1 MEGGG
6 GRAGFGGCLGTILS
20 FWRVCVCV
28 FVLEGGG
35 GREGRTTLLGNI
47 RDLVRSL

>member
-28 FVLEGGG
+28 CLCWREGEGG
-35 GREGRTTLLGNI
+35 
-47 RDLVRSL
+47 RDVRH

>member
-20 FWRVCVCV
+20 FWRVCVSLC
-28 FVLEGGG
+28 LCWREGEGGTYDING
-35 GREGRTTLLGNI
+35 
-47 RDLVRSL
+47 

>member
-20 FWRVCVCV
+20 FWRVCVRE
-28 FVLEGGG
+28 FELQG